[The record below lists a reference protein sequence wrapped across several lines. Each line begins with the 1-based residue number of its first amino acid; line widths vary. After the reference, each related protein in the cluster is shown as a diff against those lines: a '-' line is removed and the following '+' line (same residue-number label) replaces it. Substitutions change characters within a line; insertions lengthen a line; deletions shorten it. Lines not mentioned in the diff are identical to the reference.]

1 MNKIQKELYQAPE
14 LNALELNHD
23 LSILLSF
30 SIEGNVD
37 PIESGEDE
45 SPNDYGNW

>member
-14 LNALELNHD
+14 LTKIELNH

-30 SIEGNVD
+30 SVEGEID
-37 PIESGEDE
+37 PIESGVEDTG
-45 SPNDYGNW
+45 YTTRW